1 MAKVTKK
8 SLETKQA
15 LLDSAEQLFSAKWYE
30 TVSVPE
36 ISRHAGKSSGAFYN
50 YFKNKEEIFLSLL
63 NRFLEIFQTELKKI
77 DGESLEE
84 RMVSFIDITIGTA
97 EKYRDL
103 VTIFREGQYRYNEM
117 EQRLKLIYV
126 EALNYVYGRELT
138 ENEYLYVTGPVRF
151 ISIRSLYHKRPYDRK
166 SLLELLLKGLYSGYT
181 LDREKVFGPVGFDEE
196 PKPESTREILLAKA
210 VELFGEEGF
219 HQVNVYDITRQSR
232 FAVGTFYRHFESKE
246 QILQELVEM
255 IGTKTRSAIAG
266 SMKEDLN
273 PLEQTVR
280 GFYAFIRMFE
290 KHPAYYKI
298 VREAEFV
305 IDKTVEDYYNRFEK
319 GYLKQQYPEQL
330 DNVTMANALS
340 GIGHYFGIEDIF
352 SHNIENIETSLI
364 RVGSFLRSGIR
375 D

>member
-1 MAKVTKK
+1 MAKLTKK
-8 SLETKQA
+8 SLETKQT
-15 LLDSAEQLFSAKWYE
+15 LLRSAEQLFSAKWYE

-63 NRFLEIFQTELKKI
+63 NRFLEIFQGELEKI
-77 DGESLEE
+77 SGGTLEE
-84 RMVSFIDITIGTA
+84 RMESFIDITIGTA
-97 EKYRDL
+97 ETYRDL

-117 EQRLKLIYV
+117 EQRLKAIYV
-126 EALNYVYGRELT
+126 DALTKVYGRELT
-138 ENEYLYVTGPVRF
+138 ENEYLYITGPVRF
-151 ISIRSLYHKRPYDRK
+151 ISIRSLYHKRPYDRN
-166 SLLELLLKGLYSGYT
+166 SLMELLLRGMYGGMSI
-181 LDREKVFGPVGFDEE
+181 DRDKVFGPVSFDDETA
-196 PKPESTREILLAKA
+196 PENTRDILLAKA

-246 QILQELVEM
+246 QILEELVEM
-255 IGTKTRSAIAG
+255 IGKKTRSVIAG
-266 SMKEDLN
+266 SMENDLN
-273 PLEQTVR
+273 PLEQTIR

-319 GYLKQQYPEQL
+319 GYLKQQYPEKM
-330 DNVTMANALS
+330 DPVTMANALS

-352 SHNIENIETSLI
+352 SHNIDNIESGLL
-364 RVGSFLRSGIR
+364 RVGSFLQSGIR
-375 D
+375 E